1 MKIRQFIA
9 VAGFVLC
16 FGITSAQAQRMPTG
30 GVVGGGSNGQG
41 AGGGGASAGGSGGGA
56 AALPG
61 VTHHPVWNPPPN
73 VSAKN
78 DGAFE
83 PTSFQSY
90 DEAVAS
96 GRAATGTREPSI
108 AEIAKLTQEQRS
120 IAPKARIL
128 VEQDVEGKLQE
139 VELKETP

>member
-9 VAGFVLC
+9 VGIFVLC
-16 FGITSAQAQRMPTG
+16 FGITSAQAQRMPSGG
-30 GVVGGGSNGQG
+30 GVVGGGSSGQG

-56 AALPG
+56 AAIPG
-61 VTHHPVWNPPPN
+61 VTHHPLWNPPPN

-96 GRAATGTREPSI
+96 GKAATATREPSI
-108 AEIAKLTQEQRS
+108 AEIAKMTQEQR
-120 IAPKARIL
+120 ATVPRARIL
-128 VEQDVEGKLQE
+128 VEQDADGKLQE
-139 VELKETP
+139 IKETP